1 MAFSVLIVDDSPAM
15 RKFIRRVLSLSGLE
29 IGECLDAGDGQQALD
44 LLRTKWVD
52 IVLTDIN
59 MPTMN
64 GEQFMQQMATDPLL
78 GSIPVLVISTDRSET
93 RLERMLG
100 LGARDYIT
108 KPFLPEA
115 LGDTM
120 TKLLTGGSNADI

>member
-64 GEQFMQQMATDPLL
+64 GEQFMRQLAADPLL
-78 GSIPVLVISTDRSET
+78 DSIPVLVISTDRSET
-93 RLERMLG
+93 RLERMLE

-108 KPFLPEA
+108 KPFLPET

-120 TKLLTGGSNADI
+120 TKLLTGASNADI

>member
-1 MAFSVLIVDDSPAM
+1 
-15 RKFIRRVLSLSGLE
+15 
-29 IGECLDAGDGQQALD
+29 
-44 LLRTKWVD
+44 
-52 IVLTDIN
+52 
-59 MPTMN
+59 
-64 GEQFMQQMATDPLL
+64 MQQLAADPLL

-108 KPFLPEA
+108 KPFLPET

-120 TKLLTGGSNADI
+120 TKLLTGASNADI